1 MEGLIDVIKIKEIA
15 KNFRNGYEGQ
25 ICFDNAPCTTMNAG
39 NNVAIYV
46 GHILDS
52 TENHVWTLN
61 QSRVKRYTMEP
72 LKLLLAAPLFA

>member
-15 KNFRNGYEGQ
+15 KNFQNGYEGQ

-52 TENHVWTLN
+52 TEIHV
-61 QSRVKRYTMEP
+61 
-72 LKLLLAAPLFA
+72 